1 MPFSLGTPAF
11 PHRLLQVA
19 CGYETGVSQFGGVT
33 SERCYLF
40 IRLLARTDL
49 GVQCEDHCQLRDNR
63 DVVDLAKTRLVSAK
77 DFGDLLQLLT
87 HRREG
92 LGQRGNV

>member
-11 PHRLLQVA
+11 PYRLLQVV

-33 SERCYLF
+33 SERCYQF

-49 GVQCEDHCQLRDNR
+49 GSSASIIASCETIAMSLI
-63 DVVDLAKTRLVSAK
+63 S
-77 DFGDLLQLLT
+77 
-87 HRREG
+87 
-92 LGQRGNV
+92 